1 MDDATPSPPR
11 RYGIAVL
18 AVLLALLLDLLLWP
32 WAKPTAFPLFTAAVL
47 FASWYGG
54 LGPGLLATALATVA
68 GRYFFAEPYYTFTV
82 DAGVLIRLAMFAVM
96 VAATTYATNVRRR
109 SERALGESEGRYR
122 TLTEAL
128 PQLVWTCR
136 PDGSCDYLSRQWV
149 EYTGVPED
157 EQLGMKWLDRVI
169 HPEDRERAFS
179 CWTAAV
185 EGRGAYDLEYRIL
198 GADGR
203 YRWFQTRGLPL
214 RDAGGGIAKWFGTCT
229 DIDEKKRAETGLREA
244 KEAAEEA
251 NRAKDAFLAALSH
264 ELRTPL
270 TPVLLTVSA
279 LHSDPRI
286 PEELRDELWMVR
298 RNVEMEARL
307 IDDLLDLTRIAQ
319 GKLELRSEV
328 VNLHDIARHAATI
341 CRPEIE
347 AKGLTLTLDLR
358 ARRHRVRGDGG
369 RLQQVL
375 WNLLKNA
382 AKFTPEGGTIA
393 LVTEDVGSDGLR
405 IRVSD
410 TGIGIPP
417 EALPRLFDAFEQGDR
432 ADHQAVRRARA
443 RAGDLEG
450 AGGRPR
456 RHDPGRQRGAWEGGH
471 LHGRIAGGDLSDRG
485 RRWAGRDRGQRRA
498 ESVAPHPAGRGPR
511 GHAPRAVAD
520 GAGPRA
526 RRDDRRERRDRAG
539 RIGGGAVRPAG
550 QRRGAAGRERDRPDA
565 EAAPDAGHRLDR
577 LRHGVGHRGVPRGGV
592 RGPPDQAGGLHAA
605 GGGDPAGRRE
615 FPLTLMP
622 QPSRSDPRLI
632 R

>member
-1 MDDATPSPPR
+1 MDEATPSILR
-11 RYGIAVL
+11 RYGTATL

-54 LGPGLLATALATVA
+54 LGPGLLATVLATVA
-68 GRYFFAEPYYTFTV
+68 GRYFFTEPYYTFTV
-82 DAGVLIRLAMFAVM
+82 DAGVLIRLIMFAVM
-96 VAATTYATNVRRR
+96 VAATTYATNARRR

-157 EQLGMKWLDRVI
+157 EQLGLKWLDRVI

-198 GADGR
+198 GADGG

-286 PEELRDELWMVR
+286 PEELREELWMVR

-382 AKFTPEGGTIA
+382 AKFTPEGGAIA
-393 LVTEDVGSDGLR
+393 LVTEDVDSDGLR
-405 IRVSD
+405 FRVSD

-417 EALPRLFDAFEQGDR
+417 AALPRLFHAFEQGDR
-432 ADHQAVRRARA
+432 AITKQFGGLGLGLAISKALVDAHGGTIRV
-443 RAGDLEG
+443 DSEG
-450 AGGRPR
+450 HGKGATFTVELPEANYPTEAGGG
-456 RHDPGRQRGAWEGGH
+456 PGD
-471 LHGRIAGGDLSDRG
+471 IGGDGERSRSLRILLVDDHGDTLRVLSRMVRG
-485 RRWAGRDRGQRRA
+485 LGHAVTTA
-498 ESVAPHPAGRGPR
+498 ESVATALD
-511 GHAPRAVAD
+511 ASA
-520 GAGPRA
+520 AGPFDLLVSDVGLPDGSGVDLMRRLRPMPGIALTGYGMDSDIEECREAGFVAHLTKPVDFA
-526 RRDDRRERRDRAG
+526 RLEEAIRRVAAKSGD
-539 RIGGGAVRPAG
+539 RPAS
-550 QRRGAAGRERDRPDA
+550 R
-565 EAAPDAGHRLDR
+565 
-577 LRHGVGHRGVPRGGV
+577 GVGESSV
-592 RGPPDQAGGLHAA
+592 
-605 GGGDPAGRRE
+605 
-615 FPLTLMP
+615 
-622 QPSRSDPRLI
+622 
-632 R
+632 

>member
-1 MDDATPSPPR
+1 MDDAIPSPPR

-32 WAKPTAFPLFTAAVL
+32 LAKPTAFPLFTAAVL

-54 LGPGLLATALATVA
+54 PGPGLLATALATVA
-68 GRYFFAEPYYTFTV
+68 GRYFFTEPYYTFTV
-82 DAGVLIRLAMFAVM
+82 DAGVLVRLAMFAVM
-96 VAATTYATNVRRR
+96 VAATTHATNVRRR

-157 EQLGMKWLDRVI
+157 EQLGLKWLDRVI
-169 HPEDRERAFS
+169 HPEDRQRALS

-185 EGRGAYDLEYRIL
+185 EGRAAYDLEYRIL

-214 RDAGGGIAKWFGTCT
+214 RDAGGGIARWFGTCT
-229 DIDEKKRAETGLREA
+229 DIDEKKRAEAGLREA

-286 PEELRDELWMVR
+286 PEGLRDELWMVR

-341 CRPEIE
+341 CRPEVE

-358 ARRHRVRGDGG
+358 ARRHRVRGDGA

-382 AKFTPEGGTIA
+382 AKFTPEGGAIA
-393 LVTEDVGSDGLR
+393 LGTEDVGPDGLR
-405 IRVSD
+405 IRISD

-417 EALPRLFDAFEQGDR
+417 EALPRLFHAFEQG
-432 ADHQAVRRARA
+432 
-443 RAGDLEG
+443 G
-450 AGGRPR
+450 
-456 RHDPGRQRGAWEGGH
+456 
-471 LHGRIAGGDLSDRG
+471 
-485 RRWAGRDRGQRRA
+485 
-498 ESVAPHPAGRGPR
+498 
-511 GHAPRAVAD
+511 RAVT
-520 GAGPRA
+520 R
-526 RRDDRRERRDRAG
+526 
-539 RIGGGAVRPAG
+539 
-550 QRRGAAGRERDRPDA
+550 QF
-565 EAAPDAGHRLDR
+565 
-577 LRHGVGHRGVPRGGV
+577 
-592 RGPPDQAGGLHAA
+592 GGLGLGLAISKALVDAHGGTIRVDSEGHGKGATFTVELPEATYPAEA
-605 GGGDPAGRRE
+605 GGGPGETGGNGER
-615 FPLTLMP
+615 
-622 QPSRSDPRLI
+622 SRSLRILLVEDHADTLRVLSRMVRGLGHAVTTAASVATALDASAAGPFDLLVSDVGLPDGSGVDLMRRLRPMPGIALTGYGMESDVEACRDAGFAAHLTKPVDFTRLEEAI
-632 R
+632 RRVAANSP